1 MSFQTCKCY
10 GAHKAGWA
18 ASKILS
24 AEQER
29 ETINW
34 YSKRYGSLHPEVALF
49 SLSLFLHHPLPLF
62 FPLPFFTNQTSEFP
76 GNKIGHRVGG
86 WLYFILIMTPRS
98 QGLCRWFQRGDSQCH
113 PSHVGIAA
121 FAQTH
126 AHTNSHSGSP
136 PADLELNLASAARQ
150 TVSPPPH
157 PTQFHPE
164 RSHNANPA
172 SEWKKMTGS
181 RPVTAGWSLWW
192 IKFEI
197 VLLTRVATIPIF

>member
-1 MSFQTCKCY
+1 MHLPSVSFQTCKCY

-18 ASKILS
+18 TSKILS
-24 AEQER
+24 VEQER

-34 YSKRYGSLHPEVALF
+34 YSKQYGSLHPEVALF
-49 SLSLFLHHPLPLF
+49 SLSFSPSPSVFF
-62 FPLPFFTNQTSEFP
+62 FPRPFFTNQTSEFP
-76 GNKIGHRVGG
+76 GNKIGHWVGG

-126 AHTNSHSGSP
+126 THTHMLALRQPSCWPWAESGVSCP
-136 PADLELNLASAARQ
+136 PNCI
-150 TVSPPPH
+150 PH
-157 PTQFHPE
+157 PTPLHSE

-172 SEWKKMTGS
+172 SEGKKMTGS
-181 RPVTAGWSLWW
+181 RPVTAGWSLCW
-192 IKFEI
+192 IAPMKFN
-197 VLLTRVATIPIF
+197 